1 MMKDSFEG
9 AHEAFFGT
17 GKSLPSTD
25 ESAPNVKDPNTTP
38 AYPEAAQ
45 EMRQITFGPELSSK

>member
-9 AHEAFFGT
+9 AREAFFGT
-17 GKSLPSTD
+17 GKPLPRTD
-25 ESAPNVKDPNTTP
+25 ESAPNVKDPDTSP
-38 AYPEAAQ
+38 ADRETAQ